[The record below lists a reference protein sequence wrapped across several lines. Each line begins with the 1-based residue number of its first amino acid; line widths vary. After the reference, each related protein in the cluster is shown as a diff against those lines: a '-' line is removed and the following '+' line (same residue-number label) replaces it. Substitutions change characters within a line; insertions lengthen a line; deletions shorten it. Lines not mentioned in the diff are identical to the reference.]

1 MLGDVERDEAPTM
14 VGEHD
19 QDEEHAQAR
28 GGDGE
33 TSRETSSPTW
43 LARNDGM
50 GLGPVKASKACH
62 RPTSRRWAR
71 G

>member
-1 MLGDVERDEAPTM
+1 MSFGKGVHDLLGRPFGGGMLGHVEGDEAPTM

-33 TSRETSSPTW
+33 DIEG
-43 LARNDGM
+43 D
-50 GLGPVKASKACH
+50 
-62 RPTSRRWAR
+62 
-71 G
+71 

>member
-1 MLGDVERDEAPTM
+1 M

-33 TSRETSSPTW
+33 DIEGDEVPDLVGEDVRQVCRPWASGPRK
-43 LARNDGM
+43 LM
-50 GLGPVKASKACH
+50 KIVLG
-62 RPTSRRWAR
+62 
-71 G
+71 